1 MAKKRRKPRPRRP
14 PAAPTTETPAPKLPV
29 RAAKQPRGP
38 IEDERP
44 PAPWGTFPLVEIL
57 VLVALVMIA
66 IGFITGGDRS
76 PVLLAT
82 GLALGSLAGL
92 ELSIRE
98 HFAGYRSHTLL
109 LAGAV
114 GVGILALLFYVFPD
128 ALSPGARV
136 GVAAVAAVGAGY
148 IFARAFRAR
157 AGRTVKLR

>member
-1 MAKKRRKPRPRRP
+1 METPRPK
-14 PAAPTTETPAPKLPV
+14 TPA

-38 IEDERP
+38 IEEERP
-44 PAPWGTFPLVEIL
+44 AAPWGTFPLVEIL

-66 IGFITGGDRS
+66 VGFFTGGSRS

-92 ELSIRE
+92 ELSVRE

-114 GVGILALLFYVFPD
+114 GVGVLAVLFYVFPD
-128 ALSPGARV
+128 VLDPVARV
-136 GVAAVAAVGAGY
+136 VVAAAVTLAAGY
-148 IFARAFRAR
+148 VFARAFRAR
-157 AGRTVKLR
+157 AGRTIKLR